1 MASDRRVALVSAG
14 DGSGCLFV
22 VDEVG
27 LIRVIGPDGTLE
39 PEPFLDLRSRI
50 VSPMAGVDERGLL
63 GLAFH
68 PRYADNGRFFAYYSA
83 PLGAG
88 APAGYDHM
96 SHASEFRVS
105 ATDRNGSI
113 PARSGSRSSS
123 TSRSSMITAARSCSA
138 RPRGYLHISLGDVLR
153 IDVDAGMP
161 YGIRRQPV
169 YGHAGVRRRL
179 RRDLGIR
186 TSSRP
191 TRPAPPERPKRSTG
205 SCGHA
210 ADQRDRDESR
220 HCAIYA
226 TNTSL
231 GGGARGGGGN
241 APCEHHS

>member
-1 MASDRRVALVSAG
+1 MASARRVALVSAG

-96 SHASEFRVS
+96 SHASEFRRLS
-105 ATDRNGSI
+105 DGSQRVD
-113 PARSGSRSSS
+113 PGSERIALQLDEPQFNEH
-123 TSRSSMITAARSCSA
+123 TYLVTTYQTGPTGTTEEEYRLV
-138 RPRGYLHISLGDVLR
+138 RPRG
-153 IDVDAGMP
+153 
-161 YGIRRQPV
+161 
-169 YGHAGVRRRL
+169 
-179 RRDLGIR
+179 
-186 TSSRP
+186 
-191 TRPAPPERPKRSTG
+191 
-205 SCGHA
+205 
-210 ADQRDRDESR
+210 
-220 HCAIYA
+220 
-226 TNTSL
+226 
-231 GGGARGGGGN
+231 
-241 APCEHHS
+241 